1 MTSSLKCSATFWILS
16 LCCAVIEDH
25 QKVDDAKPD
34 SAMEAEAKA
43 AQQRALI
50 PLEDRVQQFK
60 EMLAEKEVYQNI
72 SCSINFYCGTE

>member
-1 MTSSLKCSATFWILS
+1 
-16 LCCAVIEDH
+16 VED
-25 QKVDDAKPD
+25 VKPD

-60 EMLAEKEVYQNI
+60 EMLAEKEVTNLLLFQLAVIHSY
-72 SCSINFYCGTE
+72 SDVEWH

>member
-1 MTSSLKCSATFWILS
+1 MDDHHK
-16 LCCAVIEDH
+16 VED
-25 QKVDDAKPD
+25 VKPD

-60 EMLAEKEVYQNI
+60 EMLAEKEVLIQNI
-72 SCSINFYCGTE
+72 SHSLHCNSVAHRWRKALCGCRLMN

>member
-1 MTSSLKCSATFWILS
+1 M
-16 LCCAVIEDH
+16 
-25 QKVDDAKPD
+25 DDAKPD